1 MILLEGGE
9 RIDTRSNGQR
19 ANDVMKMA
27 IGGQFWKGF
36 TLASSLPPT
45 Q

>member
-9 RIDTRSNGQR
+9 REDRSNGQR

-27 IGGQFWKGF
+27 IEGQFWKGF
-36 TLASSLPPT
+36 TFASSLPPT